1 MYSVKYLYLVQKSE
15 IEKMKK
21 KVLIIGG
28 AGFIG
33 SNLSRHLLEHN
44 MEVYCFDMSKPEHSI
59 PGVNYICG
67 DFFDDYTLQNALEN
81 MDYVVHALSTVNPG
95 NSNEKYLQG
104 YERDFIQTIK
114 LCKMIID
121 QKIRMIFLSSGG
133 TVYGNQRIQ
142 PIVEEALPAPINHY
156 GNVKLCIENTIR
168 TFNYQAHTKILIAR
182 ISNPYGP
189 GQDFN
194 KGVGFIDAAL
204 KKSIRKEKIE
214 IWGDGNNVRDYI
226 YIDDVCRMLI
236 SLFEYQGEYDTFNIS
251 SNTGTSQRD
260 VIRMLEEMQLAPQV
274 EYLPARSVDAK
285 KIILNNDRIMNIHEV
300 PLVPI
305 RQGISKYYEWLQKE
319 A

>member
-1 MYSVKYLYLVQKSE
+1 
-15 IEKMKK
+15 MKK
-21 KVLIIGG
+21 KVLVIGG

-33 SNLSRHLLEHN
+33 SNLSRHLIKN
-44 MEVYCFDMSKPEHSI
+44 DMEVYCFDMSKPVNKI
-59 PGVNYICG
+59 AGVNYICG
-67 DFFDDYTLQNALEN
+67 DFFDDYTLEHALKG

-104 YERDFIQTIK
+104 YERDFIQTAK
-114 LCKMIID
+114 LCKMITD

-133 TVYGNQRIQ
+133 TVYGNQEIQ
-142 PIVEEALPAPINHY
+142 PIVEDALPRPINHY

-194 KGVGFIDAAL
+194 KGVGFIDAAI
-204 KKSIRKEKIE
+204 KKTIRGEKIE

-236 SLFEYQGEYDTFNIS
+236 SLFNYQGNYDTFNIS

-260 VIRMLEEMQLAPQV
+260 IIRMLEEMHLAPEV
-274 EYLPARSVDAK
+274 VYLPARSVDAK
-285 KIILNNDRIMNIHEV
+285 KIILNNERIMSIHEV

-305 RQGISKYYEWLQKE
+305 VQGIENYYQWLKKE
-319 A
+319 I